1 MSDAVASEL
10 YAVIQELI
18 ALNKQ
23 TCRRAMA
30 AEKVLQKWHKNLDLA
45 EEYRQQEGR
54 VNLEQTCASLDE
66 AHAKLRAS
74 LHLPGRVPLVP

>member
-1 MSDAVASEL
+1 MDDAVASEL

-30 AEKVLQKWHKNLDLA
+30 AERVLQNWNRNTDLA
-45 EEYRQQEGR
+45 EAYRQQEGR

-66 AHAKLRAS
+66 AHAKLREA
-74 LHLPGRVPLVP
+74 LHLSR